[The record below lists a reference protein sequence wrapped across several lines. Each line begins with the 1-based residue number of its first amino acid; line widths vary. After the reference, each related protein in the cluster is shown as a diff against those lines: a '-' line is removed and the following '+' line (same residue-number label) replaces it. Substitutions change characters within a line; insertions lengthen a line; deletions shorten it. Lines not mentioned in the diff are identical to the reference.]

1 MEPKFQVETA
11 HNEDAYKNMLTVHY
25 MRHKKNRHSLP
36 MLYAVCVFLGVVVWY
51 FSAGGNYASI
61 RALGSGIF
69 IAALACI
76 LAPALDR
83 FSAARVCQR
92 LSQTTI
98 KAARKNKVFG
108 LPTRYRFYGD
118 RLDAADN
125 AGSVETPYSQI
136 NDLVETKDYFLLFA
150 VDGKCILA
158 RKSDFTLGT
167 PEEFSAFIGPACG
180 RKLDFFEMPKPR
192 RR

>member
-25 MRHKKNRHSLP
+25 MRHQKNKHSLL
-36 MLYAVCVFLGVVVWY
+36 MLYAVCVFLGAVVWY
-51 FSAGGNYASI
+51 FSAGGNYTSI
-61 RALGSGIF
+61 RALGAGIF
-69 IAALACI
+69 VAAVTCI
-76 LAPALDR
+76 LAPTLDR

-92 LSQTTI
+92 LTQTAT
-98 KAARKNKVFG
+98 KAAKKNKIFG
-108 LPTRYRFYGD
+108 LPTRYRFYDD

-125 AGSVETPYSQI
+125 AGCVETPYSQI

-150 VDGKCILA
+150 VDGKCVLI

-167 PEEFSAFIGPACG
+167 PEDFSAFIGPACG
-180 RKLDFFEMPKPR
+180 RKLEFFEMPQR